1 MFLYNI
7 FINLTLRRIGV
18 PNEKQKILNIMRSL
32 ERDYHAGK
40 ASTKKYRYYMAKYQD
55 RLNYLDKNAA
65 TNRIRSMQ
73 GKPSPDIRRKRK
85 KYDDAKNKRKKE
97 ENDLVQKYIIDPK
110 KGDKDLQRNKKKSK
124 DSGTF
129 KLFVIL
135 ILIIGFTAGISVGI
149 FAMNFQDLSVVN
161 SNALVEDTAFPD
173 LTNITV
179 EETKNTTQTT
189 STDTYTSSSDTVSS
203 EDTYTSDNSYDQS
216 YDNGYESS
224 STSQGEYGSSNGDSG
239 NNNRRYVNN

>member
-1 MFLYNI
+1 M
-7 FINLTLRRIGV
+7 
-18 PNEKQKILNIMRSL
+18 PDEKQKILNIMRSL
-32 ERDYHAGK
+32 ERDYRAGK
-40 ASTKKYRYYMAKYQD
+40 VSPKKYRYYMAKYQD

-85 KYDDAKNKRKKE
+85 KYDDVKNKRKKE

-110 KGDKDLQRNKKKSK
+110 KGDKDLQKKKKKSK

-179 EETKNTTQTT
+179 EETTNTTQTT
-189 STDTYTSSSDTVSS
+189 STDSYTSSSDTVSS

-216 YDNGYESS
+216 YDSDYGGS
-224 STSQGEYGSSNGDSG
+224 GSSGSGSGSGSYGEGSSGTGNGGSA
-239 NNNRRYVNN
+239 NN